1 MKVNIPCVVMV
12 SGLFGVAKIKDQ
24 MAADAEDCR
33 RAIKKLLVGVGVT
46 LCSLGIYISQ
56 AEGAQSEAEAV
67 AALCDAIRYQAY
79 NTMELRQFSTPKYK
93 LKDMVD
99 RNITNVSSRLTQYK
113 LIDEAYAVDVV
124 SSERAGL
131 IAHEFA
137 EGQHEKCMK
146 AQKDIA
152 SS

>member
-12 SGLFGVAKIKDQ
+12 SGLFGVARIKDQ
-24 MAADAEDCR
+24 MDADAEDCR

-46 LCSLGIYISQ
+46 LCSLSMYVSQ
-56 AEGAQSEAEAV
+56 AHGAQSESEAV

-79 NTMELRQFSTPKYK
+79 NTMELRQLSAPKYT
-93 LKDMVD
+93 LKEMVD
-99 RNITNVSSRLTQYK
+99 RNITNVNSRLTQYQI
-113 LIDEAYAVDVV
+113 IDEAYMVDVL

-137 EGQHEKCMK
+137 EGQREKCMK

>member
-12 SGLFGVAKIKDQ
+12 SGLFGVAK
-24 MAADAEDCR
+24 AADAEDCR

-46 LCSLGIYISQ
+46 LCSLGMYVSQ
-56 AEGAQSEAEAV
+56 SHGAQSESEAV

-93 LKDMVD
+93 MKEMVD
-99 RNITNVSSRLTQYK
+99 RNITNVNSRLTQYK
-113 LIDEAYAVDVV
+113 IVDEAYMVDVV

-137 EGQHEKCMK
+137 EDQHEKCMK

>member
-12 SGLFGVAKIKDQ
+12 SGPFGVAKIKDQ
-24 MAADAEDCR
+24 MAADVEDCR
-33 RAIKKLLVGVGVT
+33 RVVKKLLEGAGVVLCGLGMYVGQT
-46 LCSLGIYISQ
+46 Q
-56 AEGAQSEAEAV
+56 GAQSEADAV

-79 NTMELRQFSTPKYK
+79 STMELRQFSTPKHK
-93 LKDMVD
+93 LKEMVD
-99 RNITNVSSRLTQYK
+99 RNISNVNSRLNQYK
-113 LIDEAYAVDVV
+113 IIDEAYMVDVV

-146 AQKDIA
+146 AQKDVA
-152 SS
+152 S